1 MIEIRTNTGV
11 SLDLAPDAE
20 FEVEMNNPLLETDRI
35 PVAFST
41 AITFPPSDTN
51 RSVFGYLPAMLLPPS
66 VTKVGCTILSE
77 GIPILVGNLVYDSL
91 DEDGNLVYTF
101 TEKAFDDGLNKK
113 LVELDLPKS
122 QQPGGWSPDQLA
134 QRIRNGREEGI
145 GAPVLFDPE
154 GEVTKFHNLPFSDN
168 KSRFTPCVSFPKLF
182 DGVSFSFLGPLQE
195 LWNGLYILGL
205 YKPFTGNIS
214 GYGDTLDVAQ
224 SLPDVTLLDLVKEF
238 CKMTCSAVFVS
249 GGNYVF
255 VPFSYI
261 AQALTLF
268 SIDWNDK
275 ISDIH
280 SFALEKATGY
290 AFGYQQEDNGNS
302 GETTD
307 EIVVVSSLSG
317 VLNAYRPGQYTP
329 VKHNGTGDTYSAPPS
344 AHLIVSGD
352 YYYGVEI
359 LNFADD
365 SRDTE
370 IEGEKMDN
378 HLSSSLIR
386 NVPINFWR
394 TEWEEDDSYPV
405 GGHQVDTESYFRMA
419 GLVSFPAD
427 GGERDSKVILGNFGY
442 GQLVGKGLGM
452 SDDGNDYQIGSS
464 LTAATLYR
472 DYHTKFETWL
482 AKNRQIVSMDIDLSM
497 QDINNFRMWQVV
509 TVRNRLFLVKR
520 LTLRL
525 STKMNRVLSSVELI
539 NL

>member
-1 MIEIRTNTGV
+1 MIEIRTNTGE
-11 SLDLAPDAE
+11 SLDLAPDVE

-66 VTKVGCTILSE
+66 VTKAGCTILSE
-77 GIPILVGNLVYDSL
+77 GIPILIGNLVYDSL

-101 TEKAFDDGLNKK
+101 TEKALDDGLDKK
-113 LVELDLPKS
+113 IFELDLPAS

-134 QRIRNGREEGI
+134 QRIRNGLEEGI
-145 GAPVLFDPE
+145 GAPVLFDPA
-154 GEVTKFHNLPFSDN
+154 GEVTKFHNLPFSNN
-168 KSRFTPCVSFPKLF
+168 KSRFTPCVSFQRLF
-182 DGVSFSFLGPLQE
+182 EDISFSFLGSCQE
-195 LWNGLYILGL
+195 VWNGLYILGL
-205 YKPFTGNIS
+205 YKPFTGNMS
-214 GYGDTLDVAQ
+214 GYGDTLSIAQ
-224 SLPDVTLLDLVKEF
+224 SLPDVTLLNLVKEF
-238 CKMTCSAVFVS
+238 CKMTCSAVFVA
-249 GGNYVF
+249 GRHYVF

-261 AQALTLF
+261 VQALTLF
-268 SIDWNDK
+268 PIDWNDK

-290 AFGYQQEDNGNS
+290 AFGYQKEDNGNS
-302 GETTD
+302 GETTE
-307 EIVVVSSLSG
+307 EIMVVSSLLS

-329 VKHNGTGDTYSAPPS
+329 VMHTGTDDTYSAPPS
-344 AHLIVSGD
+344 AHLIVNED
-352 YYYGVEI
+352 YYYGTEI
-359 LNFADD
+359 LNFHDE

-394 TEWEEDDSYPV
+394 TEWEEDDSYP
-405 GGHQVDTESYFRMA
+405 GGSHPVDTESYFRMS

-427 GGERDSKVILGNFGY
+427 GGERDSKVILGNFGHD
-442 GQLVGKGLGM
+442 QFVGKGLGM
-452 SDDGNDYQIGSS
+452 SDDGNDFQIGSS
-464 LTAATLYR
+464 LTAAVLYAE
-472 DYHTKFETWL
+472 YHTEFEAWL
-482 AKNRQIVSMDIDLSM
+482 AKDRQIISMDIDLSM
-497 QDINNFRMWQVV
+497 QDINSFRMWQVV

-525 STKMNRVLSSVELI
+525 STKMDRVLSSVELI